1 MFETAFA
8 QLRYAASVLFAIPFD
23 LRALDRLVDGVLETK
38 REFGTLGSDSAE
50 FLGGPELDE
59 ESRRE
64 IQLRRF
70 RTQAVRAARETDF
83 YKNYFDNLAINPEQL
98 KYEDILRIPVTPKE
112 ALRSDPDAFVRR
124 GSQPAFRTTTT
135 GTTGKPTS
143 AYFTSREIQATGLLA
158 AISFLQSGQI
168 TPEDIVQISTSS
180 RATLGNTCFSQACQ
194 RIGAVW
200 YQTGLVNPQHAL
212 ILLSEEHHLPGKKR
226 RASFLNTYA
235 SYLGELVEFGLS
247 KGYRPKDFGLER
259 ISVGGEIVTAGL
271 KSRSQKLFGP
281 VEFIQ
286 GYAMTETWPFSGSRC
301 AEGHLHF
308 EPSQGLLEV
317 LDPDTSKPAQP
328 GQMGMIVAT
337 PFAPYREASVVL
349 RYDTEDVVQPIAG
362 PLTCNLK
369 HWPAT
374 TDLQGK
380 LRLSVRGPEGWIT
393 PRQVREA
400 IEAVEEVPLPAR
412 CGFWAM
418 PGGVAVEVFV
428 REATAA
434 LRQKIGQR
442 LEEQNVAIQELH
454 LVEDSNQLQH
464 PLPLRCDLR
473 EALFD
478 SRSLFERPTAKP

>member
-1 MFETAFA
+1 MFETAIA
-8 QLRYAASVLFAIPFD
+8 QLRFAASVVFAVPFD
-23 LRALDRLVDGVLETK
+23 LRALDRLVEGILDTQ
-38 REFGTLGSDSAE
+38 REFGAIGPDGAE
-50 FLGGPELDE
+50 LLAGPELDE
-59 ESRRE
+59 EARRD

-70 RTQAVRAARETDF
+70 RAQAGRAARETDF
-83 YKNYFDNLAINPEQL
+83 YRRQFDNLGIDPAQL
-98 KYEDILRIPVTPKE
+98 KHDDIARLPVTSKE
-112 ALRSDPDAFVRR
+112 AVRGDPEAFVRR
-124 GSQPAFRTTTT
+124 GSRPAFRTTTT

-143 AYFTSREIQATGLLA
+143 VYFTAREIQATSLLA

-168 TPEDIVQISTSS
+168 GPEDIVQISTSA

-200 YQTGLVNPQHAL
+200 YQTGLVEPAHAL
-212 ILLSEEHHLPGKKR
+212 ALISEEHHLPGKKS

-235 SYLGELVEFGLS
+235 SYLGELVECGLAG
-247 KGYRPKDFGLER
+247 GYRPADFGLER

-271 KSRSQKLFGP
+271 KSRCGKLFGP

-286 GYAMTETWPFSGSRC
+286 SYAMTETWPFGATRC

-308 EPSQGLLEV
+308 EPSQGLMEV
-317 LDPDTSKPAQP
+317 LEPNTSESARP
-328 GQMGMIVAT
+328 GQMGTIVAT

-349 RYDTEDVVQPIAG
+349 RYDTEDVVQSIAG

-374 TDLQGK
+374 SDIQGK
-380 LRLSVRGPEGWIT
+380 LRLSVHGPDGWIY
-393 PRQVREA
+393 PRQIREA
-400 IEAVEEVPLPAR
+400 LEGVEEVPLPAR
-412 CGFWAM
+412 CGFWAV
-418 PGGVAVEVFV
+418 PGGVIVEVLV
-428 REATAA
+428 RQANAV
-434 LRQKIGQR
+434 LYHKIGQS
-442 LEEQNVAIQELH
+442 LEEQRVPVQELR
-454 LVEDSNQLQH
+454 LVEDPSQLQH